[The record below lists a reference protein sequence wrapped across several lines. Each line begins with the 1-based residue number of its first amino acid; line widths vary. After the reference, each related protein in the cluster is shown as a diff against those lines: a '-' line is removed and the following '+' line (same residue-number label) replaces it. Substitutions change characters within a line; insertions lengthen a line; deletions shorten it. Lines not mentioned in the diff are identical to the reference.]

1 MYQTDWS
8 ALYSPGN
15 EILGHLESVVSRY
28 KLEPYIKLQHEL
40 VNARY
45 DEENA
50 KWHVRVR
57 RPSNTVEGE
66 FEEFEDSA
74 DFLFMGVGILSRWE
88 WPDIEGLKSYNGLL
102 VHSASWDL
110 GGNTWEEDVKDWK
123 DKNVAV
129 IGLVGSI

>member
-1 MYQTDWS
+1 M
-8 ALYSPGN
+8 
-15 EILGHLESVVSRY
+15 
-28 KLEPYIKLQHEL
+28 
-40 VNARY
+40 NARY

-57 RPSNTVEGE
+57 RPSANVEGE

-129 IGLVGSI
+129 IGLVSEIRICE